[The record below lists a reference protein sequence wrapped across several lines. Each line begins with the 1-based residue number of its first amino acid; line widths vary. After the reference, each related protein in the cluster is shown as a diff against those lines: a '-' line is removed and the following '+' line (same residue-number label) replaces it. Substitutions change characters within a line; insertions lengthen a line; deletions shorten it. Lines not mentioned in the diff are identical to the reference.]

1 MSSDSTR
8 PLAQPSMP
16 DEIAALLR
24 EEILDG
30 VQAPDDPLRQEQ
42 LARRFGTNQA
52 PIREAFRRLEAE
64 GLVVAVAQRGVR
76 VASLSVDEAE
86 EIGSLRLSLEPPLA
100 ARAADRADQVD
111 ADAARTAIGAMAQ
124 ASTPAALMVANA
136 EFHDAIYTAAVR
148 PITLEVVAGLR
159 ARYERYMRR
168 MWHSTGL
175 EALSTEEHF
184 EILDLVLAGDG
195 AAVQAV
201 MERHISGSTAQI
213 VTVLQAGKAG

>member
-8 PLAQPSMP
+8 PFAHRSMP
-16 DEIAALLR
+16 DDIAALLR

-30 VQAPDDPLRQEQ
+30 VQAPDAPLRQEQ

-76 VASLSVDEAE
+76 VASLSVPEAE
-86 EIGSLRLSLEPPLA
+86 EMGSLRLVLEPPLT
-100 ARAADRADQVD
+100 ARAADRAKEVD
-111 ADAARTAIGAMAQ
+111 AAAARAAIEAMAQ
-124 ASTPAALMVANA
+124 AETPAALMVANA
-136 EFHDAIYTAAVR
+136 EFYDAIYTAAIR

-168 MWHSTGL
+168 MWHVTGL

-184 EILDLVLAGDG
+184 EILDLVLAGDA
-195 AAVQAV
+195 AAVQAL
-201 MERHISGSTAQI
+201 MERHISGATAQI
-213 VTVLQAGKAG
+213 VTVLQGAKAG